1 MSVLNFRINVVT
13 NSIFTVSQTVR
24 PAPTKDGCSP
34 SNSSR
39 LVALEAL
46 FTSPQTSLE
55 TGLSPEA
62 LQEALS
68 FVTNFTTD
76 LTTFRAHDHATQA
89 LGVRTRGCSQ

>member
-1 MSVLNFRINVVT
+1 MLVLNFRINVVT

-34 SNSSR
+34 SNCR

-89 LGVRTRGCSQ
+89 LGVRTRG